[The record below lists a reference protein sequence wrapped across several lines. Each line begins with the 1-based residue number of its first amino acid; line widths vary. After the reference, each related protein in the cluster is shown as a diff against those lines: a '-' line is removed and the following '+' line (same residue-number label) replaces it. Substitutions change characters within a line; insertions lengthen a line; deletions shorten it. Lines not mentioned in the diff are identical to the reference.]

1 VATNK
6 LLLFTDWIAVVYSVD
21 AFQNS
26 ATQVGNNRGTWISVV
41 WPQVAWR
48 YTIRTSWQLKRETWS
63 WVCCLYTVQRN
74 YNASENIQGTWCINL
89 LSGKKELYLSIH
101 HMTLDIRKTSLQ
113 LEMLR
118 KNRFIM
124 CLDKIIGRNSL
135 AETWLFFSP
144 ISLYWFVFHSAE
156 CISGKVCA

>member
-1 VATNK
+1 
-6 LLLFTDWIAVVYSVD
+6 
-21 AFQNS
+21 
-26 ATQVGNNRGTWISVV
+26 
-41 WPQVAWR
+41 
-48 YTIRTSWQLKRETWS
+48 
-63 WVCCLYTVQRN
+63 
-74 YNASENIQGTWCINL
+74 
-89 LSGKKELYLSIH
+89 
-101 HMTLDIRKTSLQ
+101 MTLDIRKTSLQ